1 MEKTDMLAPEEE
13 PLSVVKT
20 VLIVEDDADIGDI
33 LVHALEDETPYQ
45 VILVQDGFSALK
57 VVRTVIPHLILLD
70 YFLPNMDGLECVELL
85 RAITP
90 IEQTPIILMSANL
103 PRRAKERKDLLFL
116 LEKPFELDLLLL
128 QIKQILDT

>member
-1 MEKTDMLAPEEE
+1 MEKTDILAPEEE
-13 PLSVVKT
+13 PLPVKT
-20 VLIVEDDADIGDI
+20 VLIVEDDADIADI
-33 LVHALEDETPYQ
+33 LVHALKDETPYQ
-45 VILVQDGFSALK
+45 VIHVQDGFAALK
-57 VVRTVIPHLILLD
+57 VVRTIIPDLILLD
-70 YFLPNMDGLECVELL
+70 YLLPNMDGLECVELL

-90 IEQTPIILMSANL
+90 IEQAPIILMSANL